1 MAGGDVEGLIEKAPE
16 HRLSLEQAIDNRG
29 IRLKICY
36 IVQSCDEMDDCD
48 ISDTT
53 FWNLH

>member
-36 IVQSCDEMDDCD
+36 IAQSCDEMDDCD